1 MQKMSNVLQVANLAL
16 RLTRAGGE
24 SLRSL
29 GQKTHSVRESTSFQ
43 LRPRVINN
51 VNNAPEVV

>member
-1 MQKMSNVLQVANLAL
+1 MSNVLQVANLAL
-16 RLTRAGGE
+16 RLTRVGGD

-43 LRPRVINN
+43 LRLRVINN
-51 VNNAPEVV
+51 VNNALEVV